1 MASRAFSGQGT
12 IIARADVATPT
23 VFTTIPEI
31 KSIAGPGGASTTL
44 DTTTLSSTAKEFVP
58 GLKDNGEV
66 SLGLNFVPGDT
77 GQQQMI
83 DDQENLEMAIYK
95 ITYSDKRPTGGTTAT
110 FNGYVTNFSPSIGV
124 DALSTAD
131 VSIRV
136 SGGVTWVYAT
146 LT

>member
-12 IIARADVATPT
+12 IIARADLATPT
-23 VFTTIPEI
+23 VFVDIAEVKTIT
-31 KSIAGPGGASTTL
+31 GPGGASTTL
-44 DTTTLSSTAKEFVP
+44 DTTTLSSAAKEFVP

-66 SLGLNFVPGDT
+66 TLGINFVPGDA

-83 DDQENLEMAIYK
+83 DDQENLEMAVYR
-95 ITYSDKRPTGGTTAT
+95 ITYSDKRPTGGTTAI
-110 FNGYVTNFSPSIGV
+110 FNAYVTNFAPSVGV

-131 VSIRV
+131 VSLRV
-136 SGGVTWVYAT
+136 SGGVDWTFAS

>member
-12 IIARADVATPT
+12 IIARSDDIATP
-23 VFTTIPEI
+23 VFVDIAEI
-31 KSIAGPGGASTTL
+31 KSITGPGGASTTL
-44 DTTTLSSTAKEFVP
+44 DTTTLSSAAKEFVP

-66 SLGLNFVPGDT
+66 TLSVNFVPGDA

-83 DDQENLEMAIYK
+83 EDQENLTMAIYR

-110 FNGYVTNFSPSIGV
+110 FNAYVTNFAPSVGV

-131 VSIRV
+131 VSLRV
-136 SGGVTWVYAT
+136 SGGVTWVFAT

>member
-12 IIARADVATPT
+12 IIARADLDTPS
-23 VFTTIPEI
+23 VFVDIAEI

-66 SLGLNFVPGDT
+66 SLSVNFVPGDL

-83 DDQENLEMAIYK
+83 DDQENLQMAVYR
-95 ITYSDKRPTGGTTAT
+95 ITYADKKPTGGSTAT
-110 FNGYVTNFSPSIGV
+110 FNAYVTNFSPSVGV

-131 VSIRV
+131 VSLRV
-136 SGGVTWVYAT
+136 SGGVAWTFAV

>member
-23 VFTTIPEI
+23 VFTTIAEI

-66 SLGLNFVPGDT
+66 SLSLNFVPGDT

-110 FNGYVTNFSPSIGV
+110 FNGYVTNFSPTIGV

-136 SGGVTWVYAT
+136 SGGVEWVYAT

>member
-12 IIARADVATPT
+12 IIARADPGATPT
-23 VFTTIPEI
+23 FVTIAEI
-31 KSIAGPGGASTTL
+31 KSISGPGGASTTL

-66 SLGLNFVPGDT
+66 SLSVNFVPGDA

-83 DDQENLEMAIYK
+83 DDQENLTMAVYR
-95 ITYSDKRPTGGTTAT
+95 ITYADKKPTGGTTAT
-110 FNGYVTNFSPSIGV
+110 FNAYVTNFSPSIGV

-131 VSIRV
+131 VSLRV